1 MPSPGAITQKFN
13 RNYVYLNPDPY
24 QGPYTQRLSNIVPIG
39 SVIDGIEN
47 LYGLAPIISTQSDT
61 TAHLTFD
68 ISAIGKD
75 IWAPATSYLQLEAAN
90 NLIEYAPFKSI
101 RSFTDVTK
109 VTSTKPVSSAQSGA
123 DAVVWF
129 DITDLPNIETA
140 RTQRKMKVF
149 LNLPYNSR
157 SITAIT
163 ASAPLQ
169 VDTVKEVAN
178 VSFDIT
184 SLPPA

>member
-13 RNYVYLNPDPY
+13 RQYVYLNPDPFK
-24 QGPYTQRLSNIVPIG
+24 GPFTQRLSNIVPIG
-39 SVIDGIEN
+39 APVGALEN
-47 LYGLAPIISTQSDT
+47 LYGLAPIVSEQTDT
-61 TAHLTFD
+61 NAHLTFN
-68 ISAIGKD
+68 ISEIAKD
-75 IWAPATSYLQLEAAN
+75 IWDPAATFTQKYAAKN
-90 NLIEYAPFKSI
+90 ILDYAPFKSERGFRDI
-101 RSFTDVTK
+101 ENVRSTP
-109 VTSTKPVSSAQSGA
+109 PVASSQSGA

-129 DITDLPNIETA
+129 DIAALPNIETA
-140 RTQRKMKVF
+140 RSPRKMKVF

-163 ASAPLQ
+163 ASAPLK
-169 VDTVKEVAN
+169 VDTVAEIAN

>member
-24 QGPYTQRLSNIVPIG
+24 QGPFTQRLSNIVPIG

-47 LYGLAPIISTQSDT
+47 LYGLAPVVSTQSDT

-90 NLIEYAPFKSI
+90 NLVEYAPFKSI
-101 RSFTDVTK
+101 RSFRDV
-109 VTSTKPVSSAQSGA
+109 STVRSTPPISSTQSGA

-140 RTQRKMKVF
+140 RTNRKMKVF

>member
-13 RNYVYLNPDPY
+13 RQYVYLNPDPY
-24 QGPYTQRLSNIVPIG
+24 KGPYTQRLSNITPIG
-39 SVIDGIEN
+39 APAGALEN
-47 LYGLAPIISTQSDT
+47 LYGLAPIVSTQTDT
-61 TAHLTFD
+61 NAHLTFD
-68 ISAIGKD
+68 ISEVAND
-75 IWAPATSYLQLEAAN
+75 IWAPATVFKQEYAAKN
-90 NLIEYAPFKSI
+90 ILDYAPFKSE
-101 RSFTDVTK
+101 RGFRDVK
-109 VTSTKPVSSAQSGA
+109 NVTSVPPVASSQSGA

-129 DITDLPNIETA
+129 DISELPNIETV
-140 RTQRKMKVF
+140 RSPRKMKVF

-163 ASAPLQ
+163 ASAPLK
-169 VDTVKEVAN
+169 VDTVAEIAN

>member
-13 RNYVYLNPDPY
+13 RQYVYLNPDASK
-24 QGPYTQRLSNIVPIG
+24 GPYTQRLSNIVPIG
-39 SVIDGIEN
+39 TEIGTLEN
-47 LYGLAPIISTQSDT
+47 LYGIAPIISTQSET
-61 TAHLTFD
+61 AAHLTFD
-68 ISAIGKD
+68 ISEIGKD
-75 IWAPATSYLQLEAAN
+75 IWDPASTFTQQYAARNILQ
-90 NLIEYAPFKSI
+90 YAPFKSE
-101 RSFTDVTK
+101 RGFRDV
-109 VTSTKPVSSAQSGA
+109 STVKGTPPIDSAQSGA

-129 DITDLPNIETA
+129 DIADLPNIETA
-140 RTQRKMKVF
+140 RSPRKMKVF

-169 VDTVKEVAN
+169 VDTVAEIAN

>member
-13 RNYVYLNPDPY
+13 RQYVYLNPDPY
-24 QGPYTQRLSNIVPIG
+24 KGPYTQRLSNIVPIG
-39 SVIDGIEN
+39 AEIGSLEN
-47 LYGLAPIISTQSDT
+47 LYAIAPLVSTQSDT

-68 ISAIGKD
+68 ISEVGKD
-75 IWAPATSYLQLEAAN
+75 IWDPAAAFTQKYAAKN
-90 NLIEYAPFKSI
+90 ILEYAPFKSERGFRDVSTI
-101 RSFTDVTK
+101 RSTPPID
-109 VTSTKPVSSAQSGA
+109 SSQSGA
-123 DAVVWF
+123 DAVVWL
-129 DITDLPNIETA
+129 DIASLPNIETA
-140 RTQRKMKVF
+140 RSSRKMKVF

-169 VDTVKEVAN
+169 VDTVAEIAN